1 MFLFSIRN
9 MIIRQEFSSHRA
21 QVRGGPVAALT
32 IYTKR
37 AGLIAVAREFF
48 VVTPAYGTDR

>member
-37 AGLIAVAREFF
+37 AGLITVIREFF